1 MVMTKVV
8 LKEGLDMVL
17 LPDHGGISRPHSH
30 QHLTTPL
37 KVATTALN
45 LMKAFVSFFVLF
57 LFLVSLL
64 PSSLTV
70 CVFLLLEHLEL
81 E

>member
-1 MVMTKVV
+1 
-8 LKEGLDMVL
+8 
-17 LPDHGGISRPHSH
+17 
-30 QHLTTPL
+30 
-37 KVATTALN
+37 

-70 CVFLLLEHLEL
+70 CVFYLLEHLEL